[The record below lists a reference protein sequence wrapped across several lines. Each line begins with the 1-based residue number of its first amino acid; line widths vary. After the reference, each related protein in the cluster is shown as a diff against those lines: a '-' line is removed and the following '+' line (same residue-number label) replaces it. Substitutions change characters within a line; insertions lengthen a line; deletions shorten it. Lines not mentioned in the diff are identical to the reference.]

1 MSLPPIRSKLADDPD
16 YAELVSEFVSNIP
29 LRVLAIRRSMEQ
41 NDSNQLCRL
50 IHQLKGACGSYGFH
64 EVTPQAAI
72 LEEQLRS
79 GAAMI
84 ALVDQLEEFLQTC
97 QRLTA
102 DPV

>member
-1 MSLPPIRSKLADDPD
+1 MSLPPIRSQLADDPD

-29 LRVLAIRRSMEQ
+29 LRILSIRKSMEQ
-41 NDSNQLCRL
+41 NDSNQLCTL

-64 EVTPQAAI
+64 EVTPQATI

-79 GAAMI
+79 GATMT
-84 ALVDQLEEFLQTC
+84 ALVDRLEEFLETC